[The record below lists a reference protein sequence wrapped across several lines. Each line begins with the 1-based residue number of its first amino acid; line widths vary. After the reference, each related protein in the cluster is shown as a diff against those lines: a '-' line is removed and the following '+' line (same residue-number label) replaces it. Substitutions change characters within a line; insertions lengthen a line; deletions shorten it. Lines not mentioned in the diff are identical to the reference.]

1 MTQDSCTNAGCL
13 WDDTTSIEKAPSCF
27 LPDSSQY
34 GYEVNANYK
43 RKLIIV
49 FIVDVVVVLIVK
61 VNGAVVNLP
70 SNTGFRVDLRRRR
83 LAGGSLPPSLYG
95 GDIDEVV
102 FEVNYHSDYSMG
114 FSVNISFKIKTKCR
128 KI

>member
-34 GYEVNANYK
+34 GYEVNANHK
-43 RKLIIV
+43 RKLIIF
-49 FIVDVVVVLIVK
+49 FIVDVVVILK

-95 GDIDEVV
+95 SDIDEVV
-102 FEVNYHSDYSMG
+102 FEVNYHSYYSMG
-114 FSVNISFKIKTKCR
+114 FSVNISFKIKTKCL